1 MGRSRRCRSRWLNRK
16 RPRLSTRASL
26 VRLLIPYGQQGEP
39 TPQQAAK
46 AAQQD
51 ATAFTA
57 SGEAA
62 KAAVAEANT
71 IRVAREKMR
80 FMIDL
85 QN

>member
-1 MGRSRRCRSRWLNRK
+1 MDGYQRK
-16 RPRLSTRASL
+16 RPRRSTRASL
-26 VRLLIPYGQQGEP
+26 VRLPTPYGQQGEP
-39 TPQQAAK
+39 APRQAAR

-62 KAAVAEANT
+62 KAAVAETNT
-71 IRVAREKMR
+71 IRVAKDRMR